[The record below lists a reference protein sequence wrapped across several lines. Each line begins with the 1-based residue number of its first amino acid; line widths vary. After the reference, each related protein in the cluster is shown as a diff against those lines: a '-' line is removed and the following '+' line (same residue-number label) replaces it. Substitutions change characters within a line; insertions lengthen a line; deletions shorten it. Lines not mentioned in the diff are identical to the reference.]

1 MISCATSSF
10 FEYSCEHECLCRGR
24 RTTNVAAAFVAVL
37 LLVAL
42 TGRVCCLQNA
52 RLCDRTAS
60 PEIFEHLQG
69 KVDDCACNIDTID
82 HFNNFKVY
90 PILKSLLQKDYF
102 RFFKV
107 NLKRPC
113 PFWPDDSRCALRDC
127 SVTTCSEDSLPKSI
141 RGHERNY
148 IPNDSVSK
156 YSKEANEQDSCDENH
171 AGLGE
176 VDSTISDESYREF
189 ERWQKHDDSQD
200 NFCEMDDE
208 SSAGMEYVDLSLNP
222 ERYTGYAGSSA
233 HRIWKSIY
241 EENCFKPNVGY
252 GPYTTSKNLNAMC
265 LEKRAFYRAI
275 SGLHASINVHL
286 CANYLTRDGPLG
298 QAVWGPNAEEFERRF
313 SPALT
318 NGEGPQWLRNLYF
331 VYLIELGALAKA
343 APYLLHQTFYTSAE
357 DETVPAAVRALLDA
371 AREFPH
377 HFNAS
382 AMFNGQ
388 KDALKLKEEFKAH
401 FRNISR
407 IMDCV
412 GCDKCR
418 LWGKLQVQG
427 LGTAMKILFT
437 DKSRLPPEN
446 PRFHLTRSEIVSLFN
461 AFGRLSNSIYHLRQF
476 GKMLS

>member
-1 MISCATSSF
+1 MVRHS
-10 FEYSCEHECLCRGR
+10 
-24 RTTNVAAAFVAVL
+24 VALL
-37 LLVAL
+37 LLVV
-42 TGRVCCLQNA
+42 TIGSSSRNKDGVSEDSCFCL
-52 RLCDRTAS
+52 
-60 PEIFEHLQG
+60 LQG

-127 SVTTCSEDSLPKSI
+127 SVTTCSEESLPKSI

-275 SGLHASINVHL
+275 SGPPRQYQRAPLRQLPDSRRTPGPGL
-286 CANYLTRDGPLG
+286 CGDPMRWSLSG
-298 QAVWGPNAEEFERRF
+298 
-313 SPALT
+313 
-318 NGEGPQWLRNLYF
+318 
-331 VYLIELGALAKA
+331 
-343 APYLLHQTFYTSAE
+343 
-357 DETVPAAVRALLDA
+357 
-371 AREFPH
+371 
-377 HFNAS
+377 AS
-382 AMFNGQ
+382 A
-388 KDALKLKEEFKAH
+388 
-401 FRNISR
+401 
-407 IMDCV
+407 
-412 GCDKCR
+412 
-418 LWGKLQVQG
+418 
-427 LGTAMKILFT
+427 
-437 DKSRLPPEN
+437 
-446 PRFHLTRSEIVSLFN
+446 
-461 AFGRLSNSIYHLRQF
+461 LR
-476 GKMLS
+476 

>member
-1 MISCATSSF
+1 MVRHS
-10 FEYSCEHECLCRGR
+10 
-24 RTTNVAAAFVAVL
+24 VALL
-37 LLVAL
+37 LLVVTIGASSRNKD
-42 TGRVCCLQNA
+42 GVSKDSCFCL
-52 RLCDRTAS
+52 
-60 PEIFEHLQG
+60 LQG

-82 HFNNFKVY
+82 HFNNFKVH

-156 YSKEANEQDSCDENH
+156 YSKVANEQDSCDENH

-318 NGEGPQWLRNLYF
+318 KGEGPQWLRNLYF

-343 APYLLHQTFYTSAE
+343 APYLLHQTFYTSSE
-357 DETVPAAVRALLDA
+357 DETVPTAVRALLDA

-377 HFNAS
+377 HFNDS

-388 KDALKLKEEFKAH
+388 KDALKLKEEFKVH

>member
-1 MISCATSSF
+1 MVRHS
-10 FEYSCEHECLCRGR
+10 
-24 RTTNVAAAFVAVL
+24 VALL
-37 LLVAL
+37 LLVVTIGASSRNKD
-42 TGRVCCLQNA
+42 GVSKDSCFCL
-52 RLCDRTAS
+52 
-60 PEIFEHLQG
+60 LQG

-82 HFNNFKVY
+82 HFNNFKVH

-156 YSKEANEQDSCDENH
+156 YSKVANEQDSCDENH

-318 NGEGPQWLRNLYF
+318 KGEGPQWLRNLYF

-343 APYLLHQTFYTSAE
+343 APYLLHQTFYTSSE
-357 DETVPAAVRALLDA
+357 DETVPTAVRALLDA

-377 HFNAS
+377 HFNDS

-388 KDALKLKEEFKAH
+388 KDALKLKEEFKVH

-476 GKMLS
+476 GRMLS

>member
-1 MISCATSSF
+1 MVKHSVTFILF
-10 FEYSCEHECLCRGR
+10 
-24 RTTNVAAAFVAVL
+24 
-37 LLVAL
+37 AL
-42 TGRVCCLQNA
+42 TIGASSRNEHGTDRESCFCL
-52 RLCDRTAS
+52 
-60 PEIFEHLQG
+60 LQG
-69 KVDDCACNIDTID
+69 QVDDCACNIDTID

-113 PFWPDDSRCALRDC
+113 PFWADDSRCALRDC
-127 SVTTCSEDSLPKSI
+127 SVTTCSEDSLPQSL

-148 IPNDSVSK
+148 VPNDSVSK

-171 AGLGE
+171 DGLGSI
-176 VDSTISDESYREF
+176 DSTISDESYREF

-200 NFCEMDDE
+200 NFCEIDDE
-208 SSAGMEYVDLSLNP
+208 SSASMEYVDLSLNP
-222 ERYTGYAGSSA
+222 ERYTGYAGASA
-233 HRIWKSIY
+233 HRIWRSIY

-286 CANYLTRDGPLG
+286 CANHLSRDPLG
-298 QAVWGPNAEEFERRF
+298 QPSWGPNAVEFERRF
-313 SPALT
+313 SPKVT
-318 NGEGPQWLRNLYF
+318 KGEGPQWLRNLYF
-331 VYLIELGALAKA
+331 VYLLELGALAKA
-343 APYLLHQTFYTSAE
+343 APYLLHETFYTSAE

-371 AREFPH
+371 ARDFPH
-377 HFNAS
+377 HFNDS
-382 AMFNGQ
+382 AMFNGK

-437 DKSRLPPEN
+437 EKSRLPPEN

-461 AFGRLSNSIYHLRQF
+461 AFGRLSNSIYHLQQF
-476 GKMLS
+476 SKMLS

>member
-1 MISCATSSF
+1 MVRHS
-10 FEYSCEHECLCRGR
+10 
-24 RTTNVAAAFVAVL
+24 VAFLLLMVAVGSSSSRKKDG
-37 LLVAL
+37 ASEDS
-42 TGRVCCLQNA
+42 CFCL
-52 RLCDRTAS
+52 
-60 PEIFEHLQG
+60 LQG

-141 RGHERNY
+141 RGHERIN

-208 SSAGMEYVDLSLNP
+208 LSAGMEYVDLSLNP

-357 DETVPAAVRALLDA
+357 DETVPTAVRALLDA
-371 AREFPH
+371 ARQFPH
-377 HFNAS
+377 HFNDS